1 MSYRR
6 TVTER
11 KADLAEIMLDAARR
25 LGESLEP
32 ERVYDTFHDLL
43 ADIVQHDGVVVSS
56 YDDGEGL
63 IRCEYAWVEG
73 NRLDPSIF
81 PALPLNR
88 EGGGMQSRVIV
99 SGEPLLVGDVADR
112 VRRAEGTYYDVDREG
127 TMRKVPDSGPPGTR
141 AARIVPVTH

>member
-6 TVTER
+6 PVSERDPQR
-11 KADLAEIMLDAARR
+11 KADVTALLLDAARR

-43 ADIVQHDGVVVSS
+43 ADVIPHDGVVVSS
-56 YDDGEGL
+56 YEEGDGL

-73 NRLDPSIF
+73 NRLDPAIF

-112 VRRAEGTYYDVDREG
+112 VRHAEGTYY
-127 TMRKVPDSGPPGTR
+127 
-141 AARIVPVTH
+141 